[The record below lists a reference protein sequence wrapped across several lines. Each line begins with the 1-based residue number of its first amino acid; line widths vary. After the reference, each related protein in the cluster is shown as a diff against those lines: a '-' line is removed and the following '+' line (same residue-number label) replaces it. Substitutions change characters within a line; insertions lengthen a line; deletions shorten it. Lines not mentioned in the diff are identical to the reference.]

1 MTQNTE
7 PLTEKTPTYAN
18 QVEPS
23 SKTEVLLNAEN
34 VTKSFKDGSRTLT
47 VLQGVNLQLMKGEF
61 LSIIGQSGSGKSTL
75 LHLLGALDQTT
86 EGKISLGS
94 LVYGKMS
101 ARDRAKLRRERVGFM
116 YQFHHLLPEF
126 TALENVFMPGMIAGK
141 PIAGSIERATQLL
154 NRVGLGERLNHRP
167 VKLSGGE
174 QQRVALAR
182 ALMNDPDLLLADE
195 PTGDL
200 DQKTGREIMDFVVSE
215 ARAHNKSLIVVTH
228 DPALAAL
235 ADRTVILEN
244 GQLQERDN

>member
-1 MTQNTE
+1 MG
-7 PLTEKTPTYAN
+7 
-18 QVEPS
+18 
-23 SKTEVLLNAEN
+23 EVLLLAEN
-34 VTKSFKDGSRTLT
+34 VTKTFVDGSRTLT
-47 VLQGVNLQLMKGEF
+47 VLQDVNLHLRRGEF

-86 EGKISLGS
+86 KGTISMGD
-94 LVYGKMS
+94 LVFGKMT
-101 ARDRAKLRRERVGFM
+101 ARERAKLRRDRVGFM

-141 PIAGSIERATQLL
+141 PIAASIERATMLL
-154 NRVGLGERLNHRP
+154 NRVGLSQRLEHRP

-200 DQKTGREIMDFVVSE
+200 DQKTGREIMDFVIKE
-215 ARAHNKSLIVVTH
+215 AKSHGKSLIVVTH